1 MKHYWNDSSSILND
15 AHVTILPLISLS
27 DAVPVRNAGFGEGNG
42 SILLDNLR
50 CSGDEESLLD
60 CLADDDVIGSHDC
73 NHDEDAGVRCG
84 GMYVRC
90 IPSLPTV
97 SPPPAPFFL
106 FLLPSHFFSL
116 LFPLLACVLLLNISS
131 FSLFNIIF

>member
-27 DAVPVRNAGFGEGNG
+27 DAVPVRNAGFGEGNR

-97 SPPPAPFFL
+97 SLPPAPFFSYFFFQAIFF
-106 FLLPSHFFSL
+106 FLTIPSVSMC
-116 LFPLLACVLLLNISS
+116 PTT
-131 FSLFNIIF
+131 

>member
-73 NHDEDAGVRCG
+73 NHDEDAGVRCD
-84 GMYVRC
+84 GMYAPCKIRRAFKQ
-90 IPSLPTV
+90 ISLPPYCFP
-97 SPPPAPFFL
+97 SPRPFFFL
-106 FLLPSHFFSL
+106 FLLPSHF
-116 LFPLLACVLLLNISS
+116 LFPYH
-131 FSLFNIIF
+131 SLC